1 MVDFLLPPAGHTV
14 ATVLLSLNLISQPR
28 TALSATCTGA
38 RPWDRL
44 DPKLRNVLAMSVAQD
59 QEVILEVNDLRTYFL
74 NRTSTVKA
82 VDGISF
88 NLHRGETLGIVGES
102 GCGKT
107 GSDRSIAFP
116 AGGVAGDL
124 VPQRRG
130 RL

>member
-1 MVDFLLPPAGHTV
+1 
-14 ATVLLSLNLISQPR
+14 
-28 TALSATCTGA
+28 
-38 RPWDRL
+38 
-44 DPKLRNVLAMSVAQD
+44 MSVAQD

-107 GSDRSIAFP
+107 VVFS
-116 AGGVAGDL
+116 
-124 VPQRRG
+124 
-130 RL
+130 